1 MRRLFRDGGAVKVSR
16 SLKELSLKA
25 TRACEAFA
33 IKHGRDPTISEL
45 AESLQVEPEL
55 AAEALNAAARPVSL
69 SADEENGGGQLDI
82 PIDAPEEKLTELLSL
97 RQVIGELDERDR
109 ALIVLRFF
117 KNFTQT
123 QTARELSMSQVQVS
137 RREKKILLLLRE
149 KLVV

>member
-1 MRRLFRDGGAVKVSR
+1 M
-16 SLKELSLKA
+16 
-25 TRACEAFA
+25 
-33 IKHGRDPTISEL
+33 
-45 AESLQVEPEL
+45 
-55 AAEALNAAARPVSL
+55 
-69 SADEENGGGQLDI
+69 
-82 PIDAPEEKLTELLSL
+82 SL

-149 KLVV
+149 KLVD

>member
-1 MRRLFRDGGAVKVSR
+1 M
-16 SLKELSLKA
+16 
-25 TRACEAFA
+25 
-33 IKHGRDPTISEL
+33 
-45 AESLQVEPEL
+45 
-55 AAEALNAAARPVSL
+55 
-69 SADEENGGGQLDI
+69 
-82 PIDAPEEKLTELLSL
+82 SL